1 MSDNGAAAEDFFYQ
15 DGFKELLQANFTDA
29 YEEMGTPNSFI
40 SYGPQWAEAGSAPFK
55 YYKGFTTEGGMNVPL
70 IISGPG
76 VKNQNSINDS
86 FFTLL
91 DLAPT
96 FYELAGADYP
106 ESWNGKPIKPLLG
119 SSLVP
124 VLSGKAN
131 KVHPEEYVFGL
142 ESGGSAML
150 RKGDWKIVNTERPFN
165 LDNFQLYN
173 LRSDLAEQVDL
184 KDQNSEKYQEMISEW
199 EKWSKNVGV
208 ILPFPKS
215 KDIE

>member
-1 MSDNGAAAEDFFYQ
+1 MF
-15 DGFKELLQANFTDA
+15 
-29 YEEMGTPNSFI
+29 
-40 SYGPQWAEAGSAPFK
+40 
-55 YYKGFTTEGGMNVPL
+55 
-70 IISGPG
+70 
-76 VKNQNSINDS
+76 
-86 FFTLL
+86 
-91 DLAPT
+91 
-96 FYELAGADYP
+96 
-106 ESWNGKPIKPLLG
+106 
-119 SSLVP
+119 
-124 VLSGKAN
+124 
-131 KVHPEEYVFGL
+131 FGL

-150 RKGDWKIVNTERPFN
+150 RKGDWKILNTERPFN